1 MNKSVLLRLT
11 PAQAEFL
18 RLVMQDYLDVT
29 KDKGVYRNAKIIFR
43 KIDAATVRKTDRR
56 EASD

>member
-11 PAQAEFL
+11 PGQAEFL
-18 RLVMQDYLDVT
+18 RLCMQDYLDVT

-43 KIDAATVRKTDRR
+43 KIDAASVRKTDRG
-56 EASD
+56 AA